1 MKRHRSNPPAGLL
14 LAAAIVVTVALPA
27 AADVKLELAV
37 HEAARAARK
46 QGFQNVLLVVREDIR
61 SARDQEIGGVL
72 RTLERLTAEA
82 LTLEPR
88 VNPVVSRTVRI
99 KAQSAKVRQAMGPP
113 EFAAFRGTLDAD
125 AILALDYQKRRIAN
139 VRMTLLDAKGV
150 YFSQT
155 VRLSG
160 RPQPDDDL
168 FAAAMSAVDGD
179 SQEAPADPEDK
190 NAADGKTS
198 AGSKKPG
205 SGNPLKD
212 AAADAKRDFPASGMV
227 ITKDL
232 TGQRQVM
239 RSSPRRRQI
248 QAIIDTLNAEARRA
262 TATRS
267 SRAREDAGQ
276 GAERAAAGQ
285 VVQGQAQAR
294 SGNGQ
299 DGHPANCPCRQGQK
313 AAGSGGNGEAAGKP
327 RKNCPLASNNQNGGT
342 QPANAGNE
350 TRGGAGGAAGG
361 GGNGGAGTTTDDQT
375 PAPLPFDDLPQLNEG
390 VLNFATNNIGN
401 RIGRGECWDLA
412 DQALRAVGAEPAQG
426 YTFGHRINV
435 NDVIPGDILQFTS
448 ARFDEPGYWVVM
460 GVPNHTAVVQAV
472 GQDRLFILQ
481 QNFAGKRYV
490 TTYDINPDSMTSGTL
505 EAFRPRLPTR
515 RR

>member
-1 MKRHRSNPPAGLL
+1 MKRHRSNSPAGLL
-14 LAAAIVVTVALPA
+14 LAASILVTVALPA

-46 QGFQNVLLVVREDIR
+46 QGFQNVLLVVREDAR

-72 RTLERLTAEA
+72 RTLERVTTEA

-88 VNPVVSRTVRI
+88 VNPVVSRTVRV
-99 KAQSAKVRQAMGPP
+99 KAHSAKARQAMAPP
-113 EFAAFRGTLDAD
+113 EFAAFRGRLDAD
-125 AILALDYQKRRIAN
+125 AILALDYQKRRVAN
-139 VRMTLLDAKGV
+139 VQMTLLDAKGV
-150 YFSQT
+150 YFSET

-168 FAAAMSAVDGD
+168 FAAAMSAADGD
-179 SQEAPADPEDK
+179 SQDEPADPAADSEDK
-190 NAADGKTS
+190 NSATGAPPDG
-198 AGSKKPG
+198 AKKPG
-205 SGNPLKD
+205 SGSPLKD

-232 TGQRQVM
+232 TGQRQVV
-239 RSSPRRRQI
+239 RSSPRGRQI
-248 QAIIDTLNAEARRA
+248 QAIIDSLNAEETRRV
-262 TATRS
+262 TETRS
-267 SRAREDAGQ
+267 SRGDEDAGQ
-276 GAERAAAGQ
+276 GDERATGGRAVG
-285 VVQGQAQAR
+285 GRAQT
-294 SGNGQ
+294 GNGQ
-299 DGHPANCPCRQGQK
+299 DGHPANCPCRQGQT
-313 AAGSGGNGEAAGKP
+313 AAGAGSNA
-327 RKNCPLASNNQNGGT
+327 RRNCPLASNNQDGGT
-342 QPANAGNE
+342 QTTTARGE
-350 TRGGAGGAAGG
+350 TRGGGAGGAAGG
-361 GGNGGAGTTTDDQT
+361 ADNDETGSSDDQT
-375 PAPLPFDDLPQLNEG
+375 PAPRPAGNLPQLNEG
-390 VLNFATNNIGN
+390 VLNFAANNIGN

-426 YTFGHRINV
+426 YTFGDRINV

-448 ARFDEPGYWVVM
+448 VRFDEPGYWVIM

-472 GQDRLFILQ
+472 GEDRLFILQ